1 MGNPLFLFDTDK
13 GQTEVSCT
21 DLQAA
26 WLLRTQ
32 WATVITYASP
42 RTKEQEVIPP
52 PTSGHRWSPALGCF
66 QRESEEDFPLEF

>member
-13 GQTEVSCT
+13 GQTEVSCA

-26 WLLRTQ
+26 WLLFTQ

-42 RTKEQEVIPP
+42 RTKEQEVIF
-52 PTSGHRWSPALGCF
+52 SPLVTGGAL
-66 QRESEEDFPLEF
+66 P